1 MRVIVILSYTHKRKS
16 LHYLFLILVSIY
28 SPIKSRDE
36 DEEEEERDDLF
47 FLAKIL
53 LIYT

>member
-1 MRVIVILSYTHKRKS
+1 MRVIVILSYIHKRKS

-28 SPIKSRDE
+28 FPIKSRN
-36 DEEEEERDDLF
+36 EEEREERDDLF